1 MEKILFTALEL
12 EALGFVSTD
21 KYPFEDGGY
30 YETFEFNKGN
40 SKIAITYE
48 WIDPLTFLTGYVEF
62 NDEKLEGREITS
74 KDIEL
79 LKELM

>member
-1 MEKILFTALEL
+1 MKKILFTPLEL

-21 KYPFEDGGY
+21 KYPFEDGGH
-30 YETFEFNKGN
+30 YETFELIKGN

-48 WIDPLTFLTGYVEF
+48 WNQAGTFLTGYVEF
-62 NDEKLEGREITS
+62 NEDKLQGREITA